1 MGVKLHSEVFH
12 EPGNSPDQPFSKQR
26 SAAMRSER
34 FDHVMDAL
42 GRVMHWAM
50 DERRVFMSKTMGVA
64 PPTSKRV
71 QQSLDSD
78 LPHVIDVD
86 VDGVHAF
93 EESEDS
99 ADDSMQHNIETHP
112 KIIREA
118 SCWRPQ
124 AGRQCC

>member
-1 MGVKLHSEVFH
+1 
-12 EPGNSPDQPFSKQR
+12 
-26 SAAMRSER
+26 MRSER

-42 GRVMHWAM
+42 GQVMHWAM
-50 DERRVFMSKTMGVA
+50 DERRVFMSKNMGVA
-64 PPTSKRV
+64 HPTSKRV
-71 QQSLDSD
+71 QQRLDSD

-93 EESEDS
+93 EASEDS

-118 SCWRPQ
+118 RCWRPQ